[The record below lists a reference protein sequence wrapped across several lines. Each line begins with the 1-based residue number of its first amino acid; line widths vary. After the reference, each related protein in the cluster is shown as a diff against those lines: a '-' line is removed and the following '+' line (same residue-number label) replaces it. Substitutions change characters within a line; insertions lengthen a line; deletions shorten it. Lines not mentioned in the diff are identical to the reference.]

1 MEFLYFLESIRN
13 PVLDFI
19 MLTVTELGSEAVFLA
34 LALCIFW
41 CVDKKAGYYLLITGF
56 VGITFNQFLKLNFRI
71 ERPWVKDPNFTIVE
85 AARAE
90 ATGYSFPSGHTQNIT
105 GVFGSVARFFSKKKL
120 VVWVSVSF
128 IALVAFSRM
137 YLGVHT
143 PLDVGVS
150 LIVGTV
156 LVFLVYPLVM
166 KAFENE
172 KLMYI
177 IMGCVIAI
185 ALLFVCYTEF
195 YPFPAD
201 IDEANYLSG
210 LKNSYSLLGAG
221 LAFPINYI
229 LDKKYIKF
237 ETNACFWGQIVKLAV
252 GAALALAIKAL
263 LKAPLNALLDGH
275 CVSNAIRY
283 FAVVIFAGAVWPLTF
298 KFFPKSRNKAEK
310 TQDAA
315 VLRK

>member
-13 PVLDFI
+13 PVLDFL
-19 MLTVTELGSEAVFLA
+19 MLIVTELGSEAVFLA

-56 VGITFNQFLKLNFRI
+56 IGITLNQFLKLNFRI
-71 ERPWVKDPNFTIVE
+71 ERPWAKDPNFTIVE

-105 GVFGSVARFFSKKKL
+105 GVFGSIARFFSKKKL
-120 VVWVSVSF
+120 VVWTSVSV
-128 IALVAFSRM
+128 IILVALSRM

-150 LIVGTV
+150 LAVGTA
-156 LVFLVYPLVM
+156 LVFVVYPLVM

-177 IMGCVIAI
+177 IMGCVIAV
-185 ALLFVCYTEF
+185 ALAFVCYTEF

-201 IDEANYLSG
+201 IDEDNYLSG
-210 LKNSYSLLGAG
+210 LKNSYSLLGAV
-221 LAFPINYI
+221 LAFPIIYVI
-229 LDKKYIKF
+229 DKKYIKF
-237 ETNACFWGQIVKLAV
+237 ETKAPIWGQIVKLIV
-252 GAALALAIKAL
+252 GASLALAIKAL
-263 LKAPLNALLDGH
+263 LKAPLNLLLDGH
-275 CVSNAIRY
+275 YVSNAIRY

-298 KFFPKSRNKAEK
+298 KFFSKNKAQKEE
-310 TQDAA
+310 
-315 VLRK
+315 L